1 MKIEENSHRYQDQMI
16 DLTRLKAFIFS
27 AETLSFSE
35 ASKYLHLTQPTV
47 SHHIKTLET
56 ELGVALF
63 HRNGNRLELTEAG
76 NMLVPWARK
85 LIRQSNE
92 IKDMMVSV
100 KKDAT
105 GSLRIACSSASG
117 KYVLPHLAA
126 RFRNRFPGVQVS
138 ILPCAPKNIMTRLLD
153 EEAHL
158 AIISSE
164 VVDQNMESQTL
175 YIDTIKLIA
184 PIEHPWIKREKIL
197 TTDLMDE
204 KLIMREPSS
213 GTRQVVLS
221 EFSKHD
227 IAYDDLNIFLELG
240 NAEGIVQ
247 AVSAGY
253 GISFVSNLIA
263 KQAIKSKEISMVE
276 IEDWDLHRRVFMVRK
291 SFQAPNRVTEAFWS
305 FVHDPSN
312 KDLLPNPFNHGE
324 DHPI

>member
-1 MKIEENSHRYQDQMI
+1 MI

-35 ASKYLHLTQPTV
+35 ASKYLHLTQPTI

-63 HRNGNRLELTEAG
+63 KRSGNQLELTEAG
-76 NMLVPWARK
+76 IMLLPWARK

-100 KKDAT
+100 KKEAT

-126 RFRNRFPGVQVS
+126 RFRFRFPGVQVS
-138 ILPCAPKNIMTRLLD
+138 ILPCAPKNIMARLLD
-153 EEAHL
+153 DDAHL

-164 VVDQNMESQTL
+164 ITDQNMEGQTL
-175 YIDTIKLIA
+175 YVDTIRLIV
-184 PIEHPWIKREKIL
+184 PLNHPWTKVGQI
-197 TTDLMDE
+197 TASDLVE
-204 KLIMREPSS
+204 ENIIMREPSS

-221 EFSKHD
+221 ELSRHD
-227 IAYDDLNIFLELG
+227 IVYDDLKIFLELG

-253 GISFVSNLIA
+253 GVSFVSNLIA
-263 KQAIKSKEISMVE
+263 RGAIKSGEVAIVE
-276 IEDWDLHRRVFMVRK
+276 IEDWELHRRVFMLRK
-291 SFQAPNRVTEAFWS
+291 AFQAPNRVTEAFWS

-312 KDLLPNPFNHGE
+312 KDLLPTPFNLHQS
-324 DHPI
+324 P